1 MTPPSPQITV
11 IWVSLTPPISSGH
24 VTIAWPIKNFQT
36 CGLSDWLKDHQVTQ
50 FGPFRG
56 NLRTVGKKELGVGV
70 NIMNVQL
77 SLLGCLFHLEGKA
90 CLRIKPA
97 QTKMTMRQK
106 ET

>member
-1 MTPPSPQITV
+1 LVHSEV
-11 IWVSLTPPISSGH
+11 ILEQLVRKSWG
-24 VTIAWPIKNFQT
+24 W
-36 CGLSDWLKDHQVTQ
+36 
-50 FGPFRG
+50 
-56 NLRTVGKKELGVGV
+56 GV

-97 QTKMTMRQK
+97 QTKMAMRQK